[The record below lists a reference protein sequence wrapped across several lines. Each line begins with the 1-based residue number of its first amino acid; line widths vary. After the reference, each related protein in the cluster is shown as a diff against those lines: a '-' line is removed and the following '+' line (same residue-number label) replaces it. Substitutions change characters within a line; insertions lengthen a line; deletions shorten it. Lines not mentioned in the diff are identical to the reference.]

1 MILSELIRQFR
12 VLAFDKEQPYLFS
25 DEDIT
30 DWLNDAVK
38 EAAIRGRLIHESSN
52 PDVCVINMLPDVDTY
67 PLHESLYEIE
77 HARHTYEVLPARWTN
92 WDVVYQVSQEEVFDG
107 LPYLN
112 KNNGAPAYLVQHD
125 THIQVHPMPE
135 RAGVI
140 KLSGYRIPLA
150 PMVLDTDRPEINII
164 HHEYLIQWALHKGFG
179 IPDSE
184 VFDMNRSALAEQE
197 FTNYFGQRPDSDL
210 RRITREDVP
219 HVVKPFWV

>member
-1 MILSELIRQFR
+1 MILSELIRKFR
-12 VLAFDKEQPYLFS
+12 VAAFDNEQPYLFA

-38 EAAIRGRLIHESSN
+38 EAAIRGRLIHDSTTTG
-52 PDVCVINMLPDVDTY
+52 VCTIATVPNVSIY
-67 PLHESLYEIE
+67 ALHESMYEIDSICWVNNDLQTRTVD
-77 HARHTYEVLPARWTN
+77 ALSL
-92 WDVVYQVSQEEVFDG
+92 VSQEDMGDIWHDWRTRDYGTPE
-107 LPYLN
+107 Y
-112 KNNGAPAYLVQHD
+112 AIQHD
-125 THIQVHPMPE
+125 TNIRLVPAPNA
-135 RAGVI
+135 AGEI
-140 KLSGYRIPLA
+140 ALEGYRTPLV

-197 FTNYFGQRPDSDL
+197 FTDYFGQRPDSDL

-219 HVVKPFWV
+219 HTVKPFWV

>member
-1 MILSELIRQFR
+1 MILSELIRRFR
-12 VLAFDKEQPYLFS
+12 VAAFDNEQPYLFA
-25 DEDIT
+25 DQDIT

-38 EAAIRGRLIHESSN
+38 EAAIRGRLIHDSTT
-52 PDVCVINMLPDVDTY
+52 DGVCTIATVPNVSIY
-67 PLHESLYEIE
+67 ALHESMYEIDSICWVNDDLQTRTVD
-77 HARHTYEVLPARWTN
+77 ALSLI
-92 WDVVYQVSQEEVFDG
+92 SQEDMSDIWHDWRTRD
-107 LPYLN
+107 
-112 KNNGAPAYLVQHD
+112 NGTPEYAIQHD
-125 THIQVHPMPE
+125 TNIRLVPAPNV
-135 RAGVI
+135 AGEI
-140 KLSGYRIPLA
+140 ALEGYRTPLV

-197 FTNYFGQRPDSDL
+197 FTDYFGQRPDSDL

>member
-1 MILSELIRQFR
+1 MILSELIRRFR
-12 VLAFDKEQPYLFS
+12 VAAFDNEQPYLFA
-25 DEDIT
+25 DQDIT

-52 PDVCVINMLPDVDTY
+52 PLVCNIAVLPTVASHL
-67 PLHESLYEIE
+67 LHEAIYEIDSL
-77 HARHTYEVLPARWTN
+77 HW
-92 WDVVYQVSQEEVFDG
+92 VS
-107 LPYLN
+107 
-112 KNNGAPAYLVQHD
+112 A
-125 THIQVHPMPE
+125 ISPE
-135 RAGVI
+135 RAEPIYLTSQEDMADIWHDWRTRDYDTPEYAIQGDTSIRLVPAPREAGVLHI
-140 KLSGYRIPLA
+140 EGYRIPLA

-197 FTNYFGQRPDSDL
+197 FTDYFGKRPDSDL

>member
-1 MILSELIRQFR
+1 MILSELIRKFR
-12 VLAFDKEQPYLFS
+12 VAAFDMEQPYLFA

-38 EAAIRGRLIHESSN
+38 EAAIRGRLIHDSTTTG
-52 PDVCVINMLPDVDTY
+52 VCTISTLPAIPNY
-67 PLHESLYEIE
+67 ALHESLYEIDAI
-77 HARHTYEVLPARWTN
+77 HWLSVDNPYRVNRLRL
-92 WDVVYQVSQEEVFDG
+92 VSQEDMADIWHDWRTRDHDTPE
-107 LPYLN
+107 Y
-112 KNNGAPAYLVQHD
+112 AIQHD
-125 THIQVHPMPE
+125 TNIRLVPAPNV
-135 RAGVI
+135 AGVI
-140 KLSGYRIPLA
+140 TIEGYRTPIA

-184 VFDMNRSALAEQE
+184 VFDMNRSALTEQE
-197 FTNYFGQRPDSDL
+197 FTKYFGERPDSDL

>member
-30 DWLNDAVK
+30 DWLNDGVK

-52 PDVCVINMLPDVDTY
+52 PLICNIPVMAGVTTY
-67 PLHESLYEIE
+67 PLHEAIYEIDSL
-77 HARHTYEVLPARWTN
+77 HWISTA
-92 WDVVYQVSQEEVFDG
+92 S
-107 LPYLN
+107 
-112 KNNGAPAYLVQHD
+112 
-125 THIQVHPMPE
+125 PE
-135 RAGVI
+135 RAEPIYLTSQEDMAGIWHDWRTRSHGTPEYAIQDDTGIRLVPAPREAGVLHI
-140 KLSGYRIPLA
+140 EGYRIPIA

-197 FTNYFGQRPDSDL
+197 FTDYFGQRPDSDL
-210 RRITREDVP
+210 RRITRQDVP
-219 HVVKPFWV
+219 HTVKPFWV

>member
-1 MILSELIRQFR
+1 MILSELIRRFR

-30 DWLNDAVK
+30 DWLNDGVK

-52 PDVCVINMLPDVDTY
+52 PLICNIPVMAGVTTY
-67 PLHESLYEIE
+67 PLHEAIYEIDSL
-77 HARHTYEVLPARWTN
+77 HWISTA
-92 WDVVYQVSQEEVFDG
+92 S
-107 LPYLN
+107 
-112 KNNGAPAYLVQHD
+112 
-125 THIQVHPMPE
+125 PE
-135 RAGVI
+135 RAEPIYLTSQEDMAGIWHDWRTRNHGTPEYAVQDDTGIRLVPAPREAGVLHI
-140 KLSGYRIPLA
+140 EGYRIPIA

-197 FTNYFGQRPDSDL
+197 FTDYFGQRPDSDL
-210 RRITREDVP
+210 RRITRQDVP
-219 HVVKPFWV
+219 HTVKPFWV

>member
-1 MILSELIRQFR
+1 MILSELIRKFR
-12 VLAFDKEQPYLFS
+12 VAAFDMEQPYLFA

-38 EAAIRGRLIHESSN
+38 EAAIRGRLIHDSTTTG
-52 PDVCVINMLPDVDTY
+52 VCTISTQPNVSVY
-67 PLHESLYEIE
+67 ALHDSLYEIDSI
-77 HARHTYEVLPARWTN
+77 HWLSADDPYNANPLCLT
-92 WDVVYQVSQEEVFDG
+92 SQEEMGDIWHDWRTREPNSPKYAIQRDTNIRIV
-107 LPYLN
+107 P
-112 KNNGAPAYLVQHD
+112 APNV
-125 THIQVHPMPE
+125 
-135 RAGVI
+135 AGVI
-140 KLSGYRIPLA
+140 ALEGYRIPLA

-197 FTNYFGQRPDSDL
+197 FTDYFGQRPDSDL

>member
-1 MILSELIRQFR
+1 MILSELIRRFR
-12 VLAFDKEQPYLFS
+12 VAAFDNEQPYLFA

-38 EAAIRGRLIHESSN
+38 ESAIRGRLIHDSTTTG
-52 PDVCVINMLPDVDTY
+52 VCTISTQPNVSIY
-67 PLHESLYEIE
+67 ALHESLYEIDSL
-77 HARHTYEVLPARWTN
+77 HWLSSDNPYKANGLKL
-92 WDVVYQVSQEEVFDG
+92 VSQEDMADIWHDWRTRDYATPE
-107 LPYLN
+107 Y
-112 KNNGAPAYLVQHD
+112 AIQHD
-125 THIQVHPMPE
+125 TNIRLVPAPNT
-135 RAGVI
+135 AGVI
-140 KLSGYRIPLA
+140 ALEGYRTPLV
-150 PMVLDTDRPEINII
+150 PMLLDTDRPEINII

-197 FTNYFGQRPDSDL
+197 FTDYFGQRPDSDL

>member
-1 MILSELIRQFR
+1 MILSELIRKFR
-12 VLAFDKEQPYLFS
+12 VAAFDMEQPYLFA

-38 EAAIRGRLIHESSN
+38 EAAIRGRLIHDSTTTG
-52 PDVCVINMLPDVDTY
+52 VCTISTQPNVSVY
-67 PLHESLYEIE
+67 ALHESLYEIDSI
-77 HARHTYEVLPARWTN
+77 HWLSADDPYNANPLCLI
-92 WDVVYQVSQEEVFDG
+92 SQEEMGDIWHDWRTRE
-107 LPYLN
+107 PDSPEY
-112 KNNGAPAYLVQHD
+112 AIQHD
-125 THIQVHPMPE
+125 TNIRLVPAPRE
-135 RAGVI
+135 AGVI
-140 KLSGYRIPLA
+140 TLEGYRTPLV

-197 FTNYFGQRPDSDL
+197 FTDYFGMRPDSDL
-210 RRITREDVP
+210 RRITRHDVP

>member
-1 MILSELIRQFR
+1 MILSELIRRFR
-12 VLAFDKEQPYLFS
+12 VAAFDNEQPYLFA

-38 EAAIRGRLIHESSN
+38 EAAIRGRLIHDSVNPAVCSIAVVAGTSS
-52 PDVCVINMLPDVDTY
+52 Y
-67 PLHESLYEIE
+67 PLHEALYEIDSI
-77 HARHTYEVLPARWTN
+77 HWLNVDDPYRVNPLSLI
-92 WDVVYQVSQEEVFDG
+92 SQEDMADRWHDWRTRE
-107 LPYLN
+107 PNSPEY
-112 KNNGAPAYLVQHD
+112 AIQHD
-125 THIQVHPMPE
+125 TGIRLVPTPKDAGTLHIE
-135 RAGVI
+135 
-140 KLSGYRIPLA
+140 GYRTPLV

-164 HHEYLIQWALHKGFG
+164 HHEYLIHWALHKGFG

-197 FTNYFGQRPDSDL
+197 FTDYFGMRPDSDL